1 MKKFQE
7 VSEAYEVLADDDKR
21 AEYDIF
27 GSGGG
32 SSSGQTQSQDPYR
45 DFQQRGGQQGGFRRP
60 SRAGGAQWEYQ
71 PNVIPEEL
79 FKTIFGEFSRAR
91 GGSRG
96 FGNPFDEIFSNFQFR
111 GGMEATCHP
120 TFNQAAKGGTKEVE
134 VIEVE
139 RLGTRQK
146 KIVQVLGDHYC
157 PFTMYSCVFRMSMG
171 QNREVFITV
180 RVEES
185 DYFRREGYDVHTTAM
200 RISTSG
206 YLRAPVV
213 IQS

>member
-1 MKKFQE
+1 MPYWVFPRMPMVKISRRPTINLPSNTNLGDPTSMKKFQE

-21 AEYDIF
+21 TEYDIF

-96 FGNPFDEIFSNFQFR
+96 FGNPFDEIFSNF
-111 GGMEATCHP
+111 
-120 TFNQAAKGGTKEVE
+120 
-134 VIEVE
+134 
-139 RLGTRQK
+139 
-146 KIVQVLGDHYC
+146 
-157 PFTMYSCVFRMSMG
+157 
-171 QNREVFITV
+171 
-180 RVEES
+180 
-185 DYFRREGYDVHTTAM
+185 
-200 RISTSG
+200 
-206 YLRAPVV
+206 
-213 IQS
+213 